1 MLAFGV
7 TRRRHRLAEPLS
19 HWNDETVQRWV
30 EGFPNA
36 KPKRQKP
43 GRLPIGAGNS
53 DKATAK
59 GHLKTWIDVV
69 TGLMA
74 PTVPK
79 QKKKTVGGRKL
90 PQTGRG
96 VMGLFGVFFSWC
108 KCLFV
113 VGVGFLG
120 VPEPKMMGNTVFA
133 Q

>member
-1 MLAFGV
+1 M
-7 TRRRHRLAEPLS
+7 
-19 HWNDETVQRWV
+19 
-30 EGFPNA
+30 
-36 KPKRQKP
+36 
-43 GRLPIGAGNS
+43 
-53 DKATAK
+53 
-59 GHLKTWIDVV
+59 

-79 QKKKTVGGRKL
+79 QKKKTAGGRKL

-120 VPEPKMMGNTVFA
+120 VPEPKMTGNTVFA